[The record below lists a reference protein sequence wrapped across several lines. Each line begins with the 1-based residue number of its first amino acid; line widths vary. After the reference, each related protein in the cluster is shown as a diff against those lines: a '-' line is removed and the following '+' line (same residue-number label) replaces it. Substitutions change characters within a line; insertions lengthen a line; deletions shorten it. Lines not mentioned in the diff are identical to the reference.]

1 MPSWPSGTNVKSQ
14 KKCNPDKNTWENYPV
29 IDVLL
34 ESKLNIFYSLS
45 ITKA

>member
-1 MPSWPSGTNVKSQ
+1 MPSWTSDTNVKSQ